1 MVQVLRATPVVQ
13 VQVVQEV
20 LEKLRLPETPVAES
34 KLADRPAQQVLR
46 EGVQVIRVAPV
57 VLVLRHPQFL

>member
-20 LEKLRLPETPVAES
+20 LEKLRPPEAPVTNK
-34 KLADRPAQQVLR
+34 KLTDRPAQQVLR